1 MQIIEAVRR
10 LSVEQRAAILE
21 ELQNDK
27 DIYEYLAN
35 KELPAEAMEEL
46 KRRDKA
52 FMEGQ
57 SKLYTWEEVKA
68 KLSF

>member
-1 MQIIEAVRR
+1 MQIIEAVRK
-10 LSVEQRAAILE
+10 LSVEERAAILE
-21 ELQNDK
+21 ELQD
-27 DIYEYLAN
+27 DVGIYEYLAN
-35 KELPAEAMEEL
+35 KELPAEALEEL

-52 FMEGQ
+52 FIEGK

>member
-10 LSVEQRAAILE
+10 LSVAERVAILE
-21 ELQNDK
+21 ELQD
-27 DIYEYLAN
+27 DEGIYKYLAN
-35 KELPAEAMEEL
+35 KKLPAEAMEEL

-52 FMEGQ
+52 FMEGK